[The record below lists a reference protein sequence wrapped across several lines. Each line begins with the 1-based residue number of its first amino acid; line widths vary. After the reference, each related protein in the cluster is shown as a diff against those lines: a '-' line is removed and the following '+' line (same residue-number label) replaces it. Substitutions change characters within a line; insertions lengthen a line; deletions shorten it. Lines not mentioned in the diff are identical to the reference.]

1 MRIHLVEDN
10 EEQIQIALAAIHAQF
25 LGSKMLGQKKN
36 PAFADWS
43 DRYVSCSSQGD
54 VVCDVNVSEDM
65 QTGFI
70 Y

>member
-1 MRIHLVEDN
+1 MRIHLIEDN

-25 LGSKMLGQKKN
+25 PGSKMLGNKKSSHFEGTSERY
-36 PAFADWS
+36 AFCLS
-43 DRYVSCSSQGD
+43 HGD